1 MIWIWGFLSSWC
13 RRRHSARNPLGMIC
27 MLERGPCAGFVIW
40 DPQWSWGSAMKLWLP
55 FLCFFMLFPYH
66 NFNSNLTMSC
76 KWTPLQE
83 ETDRIQQDLGDLQR
97 SRSVQIWWR
106 QKLTMT
112 SMTSLILLGEERSD
126 SAVILGIGNPL
137 LDISAEVSQAW
148 DGNSEERFRGVGC
161 VGWWLGMTLE
171 DWSCGTKLNFTFT
184 TLLSLFP
191 RIRCGSWQPGSYA
204 VLLTLN
210 LASKLIQRQAQV
222 KLCKTPRDYTVWS
235 FLFDIHQVI
244 SAGIPSEGRMT
255 LSWNVWWQETLPMN
269 ANDAPHSISTI
280 CTGFRNHWVNWIPG
294 DGSISFDLALIS
306 SSTHLDKLQQ
316 CHRNITN

>member
-1 MIWIWGFLSSWC
+1 
-13 RRRHSARNPLGMIC
+13 
-27 MLERGPCAGFVIW
+27 
-40 DPQWSWGSAMKLWLP
+40 
-55 FLCFFMLFPYH
+55 
-66 NFNSNLTMSC
+66 
-76 KWTPLQE
+76 
-83 ETDRIQQDLGDLQR
+83 
-97 SRSVQIWWR
+97 
-106 QKLTMT
+106 
-112 SMTSLILLGEERSD
+112 MTSLILLGEERSD

-148 DGNSEERFRGVGC
+148 HRNSSAFSGC
-161 VGWWLGMTLE
+161 RMVSGWLWRIRSAALY
-171 DWSCGTKLNFTFT
+171 NFTVSF
-184 TLLSLFP
+184 LEFDVAHGNLS
-191 RIRCGSWQPGSYA
+191 YT

-222 KLCKTPRDYTVWS
+222 KLCKTPRDCTVWS

-306 SSTHLDKLQQ
+306 SSTHLDK
-316 CHRNITN
+316 R